1 MRVKIGNVQTASL
14 YGICMNVLSL
24 YRHRFGTEIDCHLC
38 VNCLAEHSS
47 MPGDIEGRVLSVNLE
62 LSVILTL
69 GIEDV

>member
-1 MRVKIGNVQTASL
+1 
-14 YGICMNVLSL
+14 MNVLSL
-24 YRHRFGTEIDCHLC
+24 YRHRFGTAIDCHFA

>member
-1 MRVKIGNVQTASL
+1 
-14 YGICMNVLSL
+14 MNVLSL

-47 MPGDIEGRVLSVNLE
+47 MPGDVEVRVLFVNLE

-69 GIEDV
+69 GIDDV